1 MIITGPHG
9 GAAIGIHE
17 IHQMRQPR
25 MTPIETINRE
35 PIPTSITVMIRE
47 PTGRRLGQRLR
58 VFAESAA
65 VRLSSTSRSA
75 ARSSIQR
82 ANKNTAARV
91 RDTEHAEQSPTAQ
104 YQHQNR
110 GHGAGCQGNHAPSR
124 PSLAQ
129 QQCDQDATAR
139 SNHDKRTVVRHGR
152 QQPGGHRF
160 QDRGPHQRTDY
171 PKMSPR
177 SSAGHQVP
185 RQQDRDGR
193 ADKCPSVQMRAVWV
207 AHEQVAYRGRTMIS
221 SCQRPIADAS
231 RSRSKR

>member
-1 MIITGPHG
+1 MRRRPGGAFLIITGPHG

-17 IHQMRQPR
+17 IHQIRQPR

-35 PIPTSITVMIRE
+35 PIPTSITVMIME

-82 ANKNTAARV
+82 ANKN
-91 RDTEHAEQSPTAQ
+91 
-104 YQHQNR
+104 
-110 GHGAGCQGNHAPSR
+110 
-124 PSLAQ
+124 
-129 QQCDQDATAR
+129 TAR